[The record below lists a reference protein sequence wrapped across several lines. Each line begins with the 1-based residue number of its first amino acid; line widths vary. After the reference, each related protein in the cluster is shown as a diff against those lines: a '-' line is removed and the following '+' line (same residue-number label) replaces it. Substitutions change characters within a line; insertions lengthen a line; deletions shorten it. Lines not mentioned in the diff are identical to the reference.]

1 MNYRLR
7 DLTYLVVAVSLGIGV
22 YFMFRAMY
30 RVDPSL
36 PFAQE
41 VTLVFLGAVVTIAL
55 TAALLNRQT
64 EHELRKEGRVII
76 LQQQCDIYMS
86 CIEKVAEIVENAKHD
101 AGLIDDLRV
110 LNHKLA
116 VVASEEVV
124 IRFEVVLDA
133 LLSGFADDALSEA
146 DGEKVMQ
153 SVADLATIKKESNN
167 ARSQSST
174 LSTEGSRD
182 RYEVMGRSDRDHLP
196 AGSFRDDIG
205 AAAQL
210 LDTGIR
216 AVSAPAGRA
225 ADGIYLQQRSLSFD
239 PAEISRP
246 RKRRGIRGAAG
257 LALFRA

>member
-1 MNYRLR
+1 MKYSLR
-7 DLTYLVVAVSLGIGV
+7 DLAYLVVATSFGVGI

-30 RVDPSL
+30 MSEKPL

-64 EHELRKEGRVII
+64 ELELRKEGRVII

-86 CIEKVAEIVENAKHD
+86 CIEKVAEIVENAKHE

-133 LLSGFADDALSEA
+133 LFSGFADDALSEA

-153 SVADLATIKKESNN
+153 SVADLATAMRSDVLQNMPLTSTNTASAIRRNSQRMEQLDDLDFETKVTTIKKESNN
-167 ARSQSST
+167 AR
-174 LSTEGSRD
+174 
-182 RYEVMGRSDRDHLP
+182 P
-196 AGSFRDDIG
+196 
-205 AAAQL
+205 
-210 LDTGIR
+210 
-216 AVSAPAGRA
+216 
-225 ADGIYLQQRSLSFD
+225 
-239 PAEISRP
+239 
-246 RKRRGIRGAAG
+246 
-257 LALFRA
+257 